1 MPSGE
6 ISALLAALTIAG
18 GTVIDKYLTKKF
30 TALSQ
35 MALRV
40 PFGALFILLV
50 FFLSGKA
57 SSVPEVSLYPAL
69 ILIASAFTNLG
80 LGDIAYLKFLKSVD
94 ANKAFAMGSALWT
107 LFAVAA
113 AVLFLGES
121 LGLDTFLGGLVV
133 VSGVYIL
140 SISQATGGTRR
151 WFAPGIGLRAAAWLV
166 VSAMSFGLGV
176 VLLEIGLR
184 DIDLMIAVTLRV
196 SFTTFVILPM
206 IAHRVASALDLGEE
220 RSYSIPGAEAGLSDG
235 PGRAEDALY
244 EGRVQL
250 YVAPPVDMVR
260 FQQLEGALSNMKGLV
275 YKGVSGSPRKGLE
288 LTLEVPAATPLSKL
302 LRKLPMIRTVEEDV
316 YYRGSDKRIETTL
329 AGASAPPR
337 EEASSMNAPA
347 AHFREPKVRI
357 VQGKGFPL
365 TPLLLGAVAGILMYG
380 LSSLLFLNAIQSRG
394 AATSVILLNS
404 SPVFLIPLSFL
415 FLKERI
421 NLGTVIGIAATIV
434 GIILVV

>member
-1 MPSGE
+1 M
-6 ISALLAALTIAG
+6 
-18 GTVIDKYLTKKF
+18 
-30 TALSQ
+30 
-35 MALRV
+35 
-40 PFGALFILLV
+40 
-50 FFLSGKA
+50 
-57 SSVPEVSLYPAL
+57 
-69 ILIASAFTNLG
+69 
-80 LGDIAYLKFLKSVD
+80 
-94 ANKAFAMGSALWT
+94 
-107 LFAVAA
+107 AA

-121 LGLDTFLGGLVV
+121 LGLDIFLGGLVV

-140 SISQATGGTRR
+140 SISQATEGTRR

-166 VSAMSFGLGV
+166 VSGMSFGLGV

-235 PGRAEDALY
+235 PGRIEDALY

-260 FQQLEGALSNMKGLV
+260 FQQLERELSNMRGLV
-275 YKGVSGSPRKGLE
+275 YKGVSGSPKKGLE
-288 LTLEVPAATPLSKL
+288 LTLEMSAATPLSKL
-302 LRKLPMIRTVEEDV
+302 LRKLPMITAVEEDV
-316 YYRGSDKRIETTL
+316 YYRGSDKRIEVTL

-337 EEASSMNAPA
+337 EEISSMNAPT

-357 VQGKGFPL
+357 AQGKGFPL

-380 LSSLLFLNAIQSRG
+380 LSSLLFLNAIQSGG

-415 FLKERI
+415 FLKERL
-421 NLGTVIGIAATIV
+421 NLGTLIGVAATIV